1 MKLPSFEEF
10 AEATDKDEMTEVVY
24 QNIREKLKEAQIE
37 PTENEA
43 TLLATAI
50 ECALSNTVTL
60 LAAYLRH
67 RLKVVEAQIR
77 GLKSTDGAN
86 PELLSRAEADAAY
99 YKEEIGKLQD
109 DTDSVLEREQP

>member
-1 MKLPSFEEF
+1 MVSCEKRKEMHTMKLPSFEEF

-60 LAAYLRH
+60 LAAYHEWLGDI
-67 RLKVVEAQIR
+67 L
-77 GLKSTDGAN
+77 D
-86 PELLSRAEADAAY
+86 AE
-99 YKEEIGKLQD
+99 
-109 DTDSVLEREQP
+109 V